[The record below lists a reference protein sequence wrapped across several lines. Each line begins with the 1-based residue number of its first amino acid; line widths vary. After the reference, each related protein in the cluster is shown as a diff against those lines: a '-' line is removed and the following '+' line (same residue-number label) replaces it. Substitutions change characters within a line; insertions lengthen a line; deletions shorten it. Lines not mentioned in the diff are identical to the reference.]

1 MEEGEGFFRKRPKLY
16 TADGEVVLDEIRPP
30 WARAALRASA
40 SEVGTSAT
48 PATPQRARDKLV
60 GTMFEKVAAA
70 RQELEVILDTLGELE
85 RGEHLTV
92 GGVEKLRTTFQTQEP
107 VLRSE
112 RKRRQLTSI
121 VGAFRRAHASLNA
134 KMDASEAFYS
144 DLRRLQRRWKVKESA
159 KNAETGFCFDL
170 SLRQLD
176 ASVDPVDIR
185 KDQSTGELYVVAD
198 VPGEDGASDVRACGA
213 VEVDALLSRLQAAF
227 LSDLFCRALYRKMTY
242 ASIRDSPA
250 LVQSGLSN
258 FLGLMRGG
266 AAGPPSDEALL
277 LRLRSA
283 FLDMLPRDENSFVE
297 VMEEVSRG
305 VAHSELRRKAL
316 GAMQGPMGASGYRVG
331 CESGLFRS
339 VVRAQCRRTG
349 SFLKATLREGTD
361 IELECSGLE
370 VSGFEEGRMKCTL
383 SKLEEVARSLS
394 G

>member
-144 DLRRLQRRWKVKESA
+144 DLRRLQRRWTSA
-159 KNAETGFCFDL
+159 CR
-170 SLRQLD
+170 S
-176 ASVDPVDIR
+176 
-185 KDQSTGELYVVAD
+185 STTT
-198 VPGEDGASDVRACGA
+198 R
-213 VEVDALLSRLQAAF
+213 RT
-227 LSDLFCRALYRKMTY
+227 RR
-242 ASIRDSPA
+242 RW
-250 LVQSGLSN
+250 
-258 FLGLMRGG
+258 LGSCGG
-266 AAGPPSDEALL
+266 A
-277 LRLRSA
+277 
-283 FLDMLPRDENSFVE
+283 
-297 VMEEVSRG
+297 
-305 VAHSELRRKAL
+305 
-316 GAMQGPMGASGYRVG
+316 
-331 CESGLFRS
+331 
-339 VVRAQCRRTG
+339 
-349 SFLKATLREGTD
+349 
-361 IELECSGLE
+361 
-370 VSGFEEGRMKCTL
+370 
-383 SKLEEVARSLS
+383 
-394 G
+394 